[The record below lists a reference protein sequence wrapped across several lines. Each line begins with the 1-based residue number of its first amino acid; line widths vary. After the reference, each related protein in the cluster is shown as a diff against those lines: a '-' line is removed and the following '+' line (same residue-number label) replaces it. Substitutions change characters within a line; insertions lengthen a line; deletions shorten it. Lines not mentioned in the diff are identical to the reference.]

1 MHWASQGTR
10 GAPILPVQFVV
21 GGGPVTLRTVEAAVE
36 NRFAVIL
43 FRGTGRLCDSLAD
56 TACMLPSIEQV
67 VRGRLRALESL
78 VRAKDAQNAP
88 FLQAADSK
96 SPRTIASAAT
106 RGLAASAA
114 AAAGRSPEAEHRPI
128 GGMATAARAAIPRPV
143 IGRAGSKAR
152 NLAAVPSTPR
162 SLAGLLRSA
171 RQPLDEQ
178 DITGDAALWVLCADD
193 PARVAMER
201 PVEVCGAGGV
211 TLSAEAEYC
220 AVLPDADRRL
230 MLELLVFGP
239 QLHDLDV
246 GPEDVLEKADEQCG
260 DLRLL
265 GFVASKPGAEQ
276 QEAAHRFA
284 IGRALRAVSGSGGAE
299 AWDEA
304 RYIKLGSEWLGQV
317 ARHVSQRLSQVLGY
331 VFQGRLRHL
340 IPPEP
345 ASGVPSAR
353 GAVGQWVTVRRVLA
367 VTLRARKALG
377 GGYVICSLE
386 DLAAR
391 GRTLLRRRH
400 LSRATAASL
409 GGTRAAEGRA
419 SAAGTTAMLQ
429 AVGNRVASLETQLE
443 EALALLRA
451 QQGLQS
457 QQSQQQSQQQPSPST
472 GLGTQGSRR
481 SSDAGLPP
489 GAGRQGLG
497 AVKSRR
503 SSVVPSSQRRAQ
515 REDAPASAMVV
526 TPRRRVSIAQLLAN
540 PSRKGGGEQPHQST
554 ALTFRPSGFGPSV
567 DGREAAEQGD
577 ASRGGGAPGPAA
589 SSPGKAASQN
599 PTLWRQA
606 LEPAVRAEAASS
618 RKQDEPHLGVLSEHT
633 SQADDGSIEPGQLEP
648 AEEPGAGATAPP
660 RGRQRRMQFQ
670 LPSLDL
676 AQSRSV
682 SGAEPVAQA
691 ASGSP
696 GAGAEGPGA
705 ATDPAPASGN
715 WAAGDFSPAGG
726 QLDASAPRHAPPPE
740 HSEALGE
747 GQPISASVSSDS
759 DGGPVDLGINDL
771 MDWLPDTDPA
781 AAYARTVLDAQT
793 LRDAVAVACL
803 ALSVRCEED
812 ESAHG
817 LSVPQA
823 LRLCVRWGMAER
835 IGEFVRGC
843 DVYLASSQAAKLGP
857 LTASSGRS
865 RPMPGDTRK
874 RKPHLGPRVV
884 PRGEWGDNVNNL
896 SSVVDAVEDFQRA
909 LAEAATKSASSPASL
924 WLSGP
929 MAVASPALSLN
940 VSHRDYAG
948 AKGQLGARA
957 AVLSETVNAGLKVA
971 IRNAASLAASLD
983 RADVLAELAA
993 CNPGECLSALQVFAA
1008 VEISAWAI
1016 AAVQC
1021 ELRHRD
1027 ALDAAAELLDDT
1039 SCLLDNGFAVPGGSP
1054 ARARGAASAVGDSVR
1069 ALAGCR
1075 FCCDCTESG
1084 GPARASEPGKVRA
1097 ALRRAALVAKT
1108 AAHISAPHVHV
1119 AGRLSDGVEATV
1131 RVREGTREPSFWLG
1145 FFLGTVM
1152 RSATGKA
1159 ALREHDRLSKHP
1171 DCDSDAVLERKA
1183 VNAARLASRPMM
1195 GKFLRL
1201 RCDKDACN
1209 LVESSLPAIWAAVTG
1224 RLLVVRFAWRL
1235 ASSPLRVCLYCAHL
1249 LRISSDENS
1258 ARKASILE
1266 TATFLE
1272 GMAIQLI
1279 REAGCTTSP
1288 SSWDA
1293 GSIELA
1299 ALWLRSQAEPEWEL
1313 IDAFL
1318 DAHGSKRLG
1327 TDAWLLSRRTPL
1339 FCEQDPMTILALA
1352 AAADCKRFLA
1362 EPVVQA
1368 VVDELWFCSRW
1379 VPDLTAGSDSI
1390 LSPRPHGKHAAKQSD
1405 LLARL
1410 GDVDKARTVLKA
1422 EQWSQSRPVKSGG
1435 KPADGSGA
1443 RHGDTSKLWAH
1454 QLHTPRAKHFA
1465 MLVSSLIMLV
1475 LHALAAL
1482 GVRGSSEAVHVEWAL
1497 ACFVAGFAFDDL
1509 SLIVRERQLG
1519 PLLSDWTTCCFRQS
1533 AHGMPRPRCTLRGR
1547 RQCSE
1552 VAMFHAV
1559 LIVSNML
1566 FATTLVLRLVGWGAQ
1581 IPALGEGAQDL
1592 LAFLAVTSGMRVLS
1606 LLGAFRTVGVLFIV
1620 VREIIK
1626 TNLLVW
1632 GALAFFI
1639 LGPMLATFASV
1650 FVLRNNSAQDTATS
1664 SLFWAIFGMDFALG
1678 TNVEASEVP
1687 YAPALP
1693 QLADA
1698 LTSVF
1703 LLTVLILVNLLVAQM
1718 AQTFEAVSSHADME
1732 IRFERVPST
1741 RHFLLSSCLPPPLNL
1756 LEVAVKE
1763 VMLLCFGS
1771 GPSSPLCCC
1780 ETRRRESCCGA
1791 WLLAGNA
1798 ACTCLCCPLF
1808 AAAWCCK
1815 HRPEAAGASDA
1826 RLSSVSQP
1834 ASGAP
1839 LAGGT
1844 PARHQPAAAT
1854 YLPSAARAYRSR
1866 CATARAVARD
1876 HGICGFCCG
1885 EPIPEARDC
1894 APGKMPEQQASGCEC
1909 DCLLWP
1915 CHDLRLLSLAVQA
1928 VRSTRRGCTACCRL
1942 QWCSDAQRVYAKAVH
1957 PLEARERG
1965 RLKWLRQSALRAV
1978 ALANSLQDH
1987 PGPS

>member
-1 MHWASQGTR
+1 MFPSSAGGVAGDARYYAVFLREDAEQCAWSVLAFMARQWGLRQPEAVFSVTGGANLNKFGAERYREHREAFMEGLGNTASGVPAWVVTGGTQSGVMELAGQALARVSVGVPLIGVASTANVRLPAKLHDAITAAETAGQPQTEPLGCSENIMMYPDAGAAPMVSAGSTGCLSTALGKERAAAVLAARRRGTKAAIRADSSGGISLDPNHTHFILIYDPKRKSGWGGEVIARQQLERVLAFGYWPDEEVAGGDDTSGADGGSSGGAPAEDEDLRDGSFDDDAGLRTAAGLGGGSESPAAAGADSKTEAAMHWASQGTR

-96 SPRTIASAAT
+96 SPGTIASAAT
-106 RGLAASAA
+106 RGLAASAV

-128 GGMATAARAAIPRPV
+128 GGTATAARAAIPRPV

-284 IGRALRAVSGSGGAE
+284 IGRALRVVSGSGGAE

-345 ASGVPSAR
+345 ASGVPSAK

-409 GGTRAAEGRA
+409 GGARAAEGRA

-457 QQSQQQSQQQPSPST
+457 QQSQQQSQQQPSPSP

-503 SSVVPSSQRRAQ
+503 PSVVPSSQRRAQ
-515 REDAPASAMVV
+515 RDDAPASAMVV
-526 TPRRRVSIAQLLAN
+526 TPRR
-540 PSRKGGGEQPHQST
+540 
-554 ALTFRPSGFGPSV
+554 
-567 DGREAAEQGD
+567 
-577 ASRGGGAPGPAA
+577 
-589 SSPGKAASQN
+589 
-599 PTLWRQA
+599 
-606 LEPAVRAEAASS
+606 
-618 RKQDEPHLGVLSEHT
+618 
-633 SQADDGSIEPGQLEP
+633 
-648 AEEPGAGATAPP
+648 
-660 RGRQRRMQFQ
+660 
-670 LPSLDL
+670 
-676 AQSRSV
+676 
-682 SGAEPVAQA
+682 
-691 ASGSP
+691 
-696 GAGAEGPGA
+696 
-705 ATDPAPASGN
+705 
-715 WAAGDFSPAGG
+715 DFSPAGG

-1039 SCLLDNGFAVPGGSP
+1039 SCLLDNGFAVPRGSP

-1763 VMLLCFGS
+1763 
-1771 GPSSPLCCC
+1771 
-1780 ETRRRESCCGA
+1780 
-1791 WLLAGNA
+1791 
-1798 ACTCLCCPLF
+1798 
-1808 AAAWCCK
+1808 
-1815 HRPEAAGASDA
+1815 
-1826 RLSSVSQP
+1826 
-1834 ASGAP
+1834 
-1839 LAGGT
+1839 
-1844 PARHQPAAAT
+1844 
-1854 YLPSAARAYRSR
+1854 
-1866 CATARAVARD
+1866 
-1876 HGICGFCCG
+1876 
-1885 EPIPEARDC
+1885 
-1894 APGKMPEQQASGCEC
+1894 
-1909 DCLLWP
+1909 
-1915 CHDLRLLSLAVQA
+1915 
-1928 VRSTRRGCTACCRL
+1928 
-1942 QWCSDAQRVYAKAVH
+1942 WCSDAQRVYAKAVH